1 MPVGERFLF
10 DVSFDEADLA
20 LAEAET
26 AAKLAGQDAEVAED
40 ADPED
45 NIPTFTED
53 QLNAARYEGYEA
65 GHEAGI
71 QEAGDAIETKIND
84 VLSIISTQVDELFKR
99 QADDTATTFTDAVN
113 IAVAIARKCFPH
125 LNDTHGFTE
134 IERMVGEVLTEVLEE
149 PRVII
154 HVNPTLKD
162 PLDARIKTI
171 ASASNFEGQMIILE
185 AEDMAPGD
193 CRIAW
198 SSGTAERDMEG
209 TLDKIGQ
216 IIEVNLGSVREEIT
230 KEVAEGINETE
241 VDIHPTPVSV
251 TADPREFGSAIA
263 ADIPTTNTDD
273 NREAASAPTP
283 TPTLVDN
290 IDALAAEIAAE
301 AEQQPTD
308 SPLPALE
315 PANAEV
321 EAAAA
326 DPTSSSA
333 PPEATVKESSESA
346 PPMPPT
352 GLLERA
358 SEPQK
363 PRGFEDNVDGD
374 QLSGENI
381 ARTLSPV
388 SEGEQAAITEARPP
402 AGPRNV
408 EPDTNEAILDPLS
421 ASADAED

>member
-20 LAEAET
+20 LAEAEAT
-26 AAKLAGQDAEVAED
+26 AKLAVQEAEPAE
-40 ADPED
+40 PEQ

-113 IAVAIARKCFPH
+113 IAGTIARKCFPH
-125 LNDTHGFTE
+125 LNDTHGFSE

-171 ASASNFEGQMIILE
+171 ASASNFEGQILILE

-209 TLDKIGQ
+209 M
-216 IIEVNLGSVREEIT
+216 V
-230 KEVAEGINETE
+230 
-241 VDIHPTPVSV
+241 
-251 TADPREFGSAIA
+251 
-263 ADIPTTNTDD
+263 
-273 NREAASAPTP
+273 
-283 TPTLVDN
+283 TLVDA
-290 IDALAAEIAAE
+290 DC
-301 AEQQPTD
+301 TK
-308 SPLPALE
+308 LP
-315 PANAEV
+315 
-321 EAAAA
+321 
-326 DPTSSSA
+326 
-333 PPEATVKESSESA
+333 
-346 PPMPPT
+346 
-352 GLLERA
+352 
-358 SEPQK
+358 
-363 PRGFEDNVDGD
+363 
-374 QLSGENI
+374 
-381 ARTLSPV
+381 
-388 SEGEQAAITEARPP
+388 
-402 AGPRNV
+402 
-408 EPDTNEAILDPLS
+408 
-421 ASADAED
+421 

>member
-1 MPVGERFLF
+1 MI
-10 DVSFDEADLA
+10 VSRIDISAPRAQSLLE
-20 LAEAET
+20 EAE
-26 AAKLAGQDAEVAED
+26 L
-40 ADPED
+40 ADPEE
-45 NIPTFTED
+45 NVPTFTED
-53 QLNAARYEGYEA
+53 QVNAARHEGYEA
-65 GHEAGI
+65 GQQAGA

-84 VLSIISTQVDELFKR
+84 VLSMIGTQMDELFKR
-99 QADDTATTFTDAVN
+99 QAVDTATTFTDAVN

-125 LNDTHGFTE
+125 LNDTHGFNE
-134 IERMVGEVLTEVLEE
+134 IERMVGKVLTEVLEE

-154 HVNPTLKD
+154 HVNPTLKG

-216 IIEVNLGSVREEIT
+216 IIEVNLGSVREEISE
-230 KEVAEGINETE
+230 EVAEEINETD
-241 VDIHPTPVSV
+241 VDIQPTPVSI
-251 TADPREFGSAIA
+251 TADPGELGSAITTH
-263 ADIPTTNTDD
+263 IPTTNTGG
-273 NREAASAPTP
+273 NRKTASAP

-301 AEQQPTD
+301 AEQPPTD
-308 SPLPALE
+308 SPLSALE
-315 PANAEV
+315 TANREV

-326 DPTSSSA
+326 DPTSSLA
-333 PPEATVKESSESA
+333 PPEATVEESSEGASQ
-346 PPMPPT
+346 MPST
-352 GLLERA
+352 GLLKIA

-363 PRGFEDNVDGD
+363 PGDFEDNVDGD
-374 QLSGENI
+374 QPSGENT
-381 ARTLSPV
+381 ARNLPLV
-388 SEGEQAAITEARPP
+388 SEEEQTAITAAHLP

-408 EPDTNEAILDPLS
+408 EPDTNDAILDPLS